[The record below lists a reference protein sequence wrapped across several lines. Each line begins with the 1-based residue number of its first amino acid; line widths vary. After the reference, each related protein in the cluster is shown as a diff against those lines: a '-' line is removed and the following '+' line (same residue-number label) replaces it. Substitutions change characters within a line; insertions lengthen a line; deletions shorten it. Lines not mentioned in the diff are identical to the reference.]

1 MKSKIVLAFVMLLG
15 TSVFYG
21 IDSDAAPKRTDIQV
35 IMEGKRL
42 AFPDARP
49 FMDEND
55 RTLVPVRFVAENL
68 GAKVGWHEQLN
79 RVDIALDGKYISL
92 TIGEK
97 KAFLNGN
104 DVVFDTAAVIKDNRT
119 FVPLRFVS
127 EALGETVE
135 WDGFS
140 RYVYVGEKV
149 FLTPEELGIE
159 PVSIEPFVHMYPD
172 MIDCPTC
179 EPRINWYL
187 TDGSEPAEQVYIIK
201 EEHLPLSVGDRI
213 VYDFWKE
220 SSNRIGGRFD
230 DDAMGIYYISDDGFG
245 PRPRNRIESASQTL
259 DDKTSVQFYPIVGA
273 GDQTFLKD
281 PKFDKYN
288 MQIPDYIGLWASYKP
303 KTIILLENPFQ

>member
-159 PVSIEPFVHMYPD
+159 PISVDEIKHMYPPRSD
-172 MIDCPTC
+172 G
-179 EPRINWYL
+179 RINYYL
-187 TDGSEPAEQVYIIK
+187 TDIENNPVEQVYVIK
-201 EEHLPLSVGDRI
+201 EEHLPLNVGDRI
-213 VYDFWKE
+213 VYDLWIE
-220 SSNRIGGRFD
+220 SSNRIGGRYSVG
-230 DDAMGIYYISDDGFG
+230 AMPFYYISDDGYG
-245 PRPRNRIESASQTL
+245 PRPRNRIESASQIL

-281 PKFDKYN
+281 PNFDKYN
-288 MQIPDYIGLWASYKP
+288 MGIPKYIGFGTNYKL